1 MSTVALAQSWVFF
14 LLYLGAFVAIC
25 VALLD
30 LVRRPAE
37 AFPRAGKRTKG
48 FWGAILGVATAV
60 GFVAI
65 PWPIGIG
72 QLGFLAL
79 AGLVAAIVYLV
90 DVRPALGPAGRKRPP
105 STGGW

>member
-1 MSTVALAQSWVFF
+1 MSTIAYAQAWIFF
-14 LLYLGAFVAIC
+14 LLYLGVFIASAA
-25 VALLD
+25 ALID
-30 LVRRPAE
+30 LLRRPAE

-48 FWGAILGVATAV
+48 FWGAILGVGTAV
-60 GFVAI
+60 AFVAI

-79 AGLVAAIVYLV
+79 AAAVAAIVYFV
-90 DVRPALGPAGRKRPP
+90 DVRPALGPVRRQRPP